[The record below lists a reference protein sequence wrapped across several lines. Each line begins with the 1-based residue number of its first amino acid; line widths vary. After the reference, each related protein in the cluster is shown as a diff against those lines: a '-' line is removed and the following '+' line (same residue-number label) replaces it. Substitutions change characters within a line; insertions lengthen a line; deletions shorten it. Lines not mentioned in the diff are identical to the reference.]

1 MILIDKCAYTNN
13 LAKSNP
19 TIKFIIGMIFLFASM
34 AINNLIILLSI
45 AISMSFVIVGI
56 AKIDI
61 GNYLKLIKIPMY
73 FLIVGIIVNFI
84 SISFNSDGFIY
95 SFKIFSLHIG
105 VSIASINSSIY
116 ILFRAMACLTC
127 VYFFV
132 LTTPF
137 NQLLMILK
145 KLYIPDTIIELIM
158 LVYRFIFIFL
168 EEVEDIRKS
177 QQLRFGYINIK
188 NSYKSIGLLGNL
200 LYKRLMKRYE
210 DMSISLDMKLY
221 NGKFYI
227 IEDEYV

>member
-1 MILIDKCAYTNN
+1 MILIDKYAYTNN

-19 TIKFIIGMIFLFASM
+19 TIKLIIGMVFLFASM
-34 AINNLIILLSI
+34 IINNLVILFGIMVLM
-45 AISMSFVIVGI
+45 SMIIVGI

-61 GNYLKLIKIPMY
+61 TNYLKLIKIPMY
-73 FLIVGIIVNFI
+73 FLIAGVIANTIN
-84 SISFNSDGFIY
+84 ISFDSEGFMY
-95 SFKIFSLHIG
+95 SIKVSNMYIG
-105 VSIASINSSIY
+105 VSMTSISTSIY
-116 ILFRAMACLTC
+116 VFFRAIACLTC

-145 KLYIPDTIIELIM
+145 KLHIPDTIVELIM

-168 EEVEDIRKS
+168 EEVEEIKKS
-177 QQLRFGYINIK
+177 QELRFGYTNLK
-188 NSYKSIGLLGNL
+188 NSYKSIGILGNL

-227 IEDEYV
+227 AEDEYV